1 MVMPKSVKAGLPV
14 IGVIFLLL
22 AVFKFASGDSW
33 IVWAIL
39 GFLFGGFG
47 IFSANRSGAN
57 KS

>member
-1 MVMPKSVKAGLPV
+1 MPKSVKAGLPV